1 MIVLKKS
8 RKRLVSRLFPH
19 IRLSATPKRSSPVV
33 IEEKA
38 MDTYLSAMS
47 ALLQNQP
54 CTFARMI
61 QTKATELELCLTP
74 EGVNLLDGLL
84 CQFVFVVV
92 GTTQSLPRSIPSQKD
107 YEYCLI
113 IMGFG
118 EYLTGP
124 YGVSSG
130 QKRALDWTDGCADL
144 PTFLSEIVER
154 MVNSVL
160 DACKDQDCMIVEE
173 MSVPNQVSEIELYS
187 AISTLFKHTYLLRN
201 SEFRKTNSAY
211 IGPWKF
217 NNGGRGNCLF
227 YSLRQ
232 LITVWK
238 AQRKIDSGAFPGYFF
253 FSLWPEKP
261 EAASGTEETSM
272 QNLMRAYKKSVEKM
286 EKDSHRLRVSSAKYF
301 SDDLD
306 ALIPGEENK
315 ISFMK
320 DGQVLNRRMT
330 KADFIYT
337 AKEGDLKL
345 EPEFEDERK
354 QWARAWCER
363 AQQNGEWGCMRMI
376 TGFAH
381 LIKEPRCIAMYFFRV
396 NERER
401 SRVLERTDEQT
412 IKLEGCPEMVA
423 RDQDSILK
431 LPVKRMEDEIR
442 VHRSSSADGGGAGDM
457 QEFPLKQLGLIVK
470 QGTLED
476 WKLPKVAPQRHCA
489 LYHEGGRHWCVLV
502 SAIQM
507 EELRNFTNIDYV
519 AKPLFT

>member
-1 MIVLKKS
+1 
-8 RKRLVSRLFPH
+8 
-19 IRLSATPKRSSPVV
+19 
-33 IEEKA
+33 
-38 MDTYLSAMS
+38 
-47 ALLQNQP
+47 
-54 CTFARMI
+54 MI
-61 QTKATELELCLTP
+61 QSKAKEFDLCITP
-74 EGVNLLDGLL
+74 EGLNMLDAVL
-84 CQFVFVVV
+84 CHFTFVAV
-92 GTTQSLPRSIPSQKD
+92 GTTQTLPRDTPSQKD
-107 YEYCLI
+107 YEYCLK

-118 EYLTGP
+118 EMLSGP
-124 YGVSSG
+124 FGDFLSG
-130 QKRALDWTDGCADL
+130 QAKTLGLDGETCADL
-144 PTFLSEIVER
+144 PTFLSDILERIVNR
-154 MVNSVL
+154 VL
-160 DACKDQDCMIVEE
+160 DICRSQECMIVEE
-173 MSVPNQVSEIELYS
+173 LAVPNQVSETDIYS
-187 AISTLFKHTYLLRN
+187 AMVSLFKHTFLFEN
-201 SEFRKTNSAY
+201 SEFRRTNSAY

-238 AQRKIDSGAFPGYFF
+238 AQRKIDAGASPGDFF

-261 EAASGTEETSM
+261 DPATVWSGTEETSM
-272 QNLMRAYKKSVEKM
+272 QNLLRTYKKSVEKM
-286 EKDSHRLRVSSAKYF
+286 ERESHRLRISSARYF

-306 ALIPGEENK
+306 ALVPGEENK
-315 ISFMK
+315 LSFMK
-320 DGQVLNRRMT
+320 DGQIIHRRMT

-381 LIKEPRCIAMYFFRV
+381 LIKVPRCIAMYFFRV

-401 SRVLERTDEQT
+401 SRALERTDEQT
-412 IKLEGCPEMVA
+412 IKLEGCPDMVA

-442 VHRSSSADGGGAGDM
+442 VNSKSAGGGGGAESGEM
-457 QEFPLKQLGLIVK
+457 QEIPLKKLGLLVK
-470 QGTLED
+470 QGTWED
-476 WKLPKVAPQRHCA
+476 WKLPRVAPQRHCA

-507 EELRNFTNIDYV
+507 EELRRFTNIDYV